1 MAGLVVEAGTVTVV
15 LSAVEKVESLHGDL
29 VVPRSA
35 VRAVRAVEDG
45 MAEIHGLRAPGTAVP
60 GVIVA
65 GTFHYQGTRT
75 FAVCHRHRP
84 AVVLEL
90 VGADV
95 DRVVVTVEDPQAVVA
110 ALT

>member
-1 MAGLVVEAGTVTVV
+1 MADLVVDADSVTVV
-15 LSAVEKVESLHGDL
+15 LSAVERVESLHGDL

-35 VRAVRAVEDG
+35 VRGVRVVDDG

-65 GTFHYQGTRT
+65 GTFRHQGRRT
-75 FAVCHRHRP
+75 FAVCHHHRP

-90 VGADV
+90 AGAEF
-95 DRVVVTVEDPQAVVA
+95 DRVVVTVEDPHGVVA
-110 ALT
+110 GLA